1 MIPNAEGGEGVAG
14 SQPVQ
19 RSTWSPKELWRYNSI
34 FNLRV
39 RVVKMQCWNV
49 LGLHSSIIQH
59 SGIWW
64 PFRRLNTNKTQKI
77 TPLSNKLCLINV
89 GIPGVGKGNQQNIC
103 QAVGKS
109 TYRIRPLGLPLLTI
123 HIAGRMNCRDRS
135 FHTET
140 KKKKNPAFSNY
151 EKIKCMR
158 GRCFPINPLPDGPR
172 SNLT

>member
-1 MIPNAEGGEGVAG
+1 MRGEGWGCGVSNEYICEHGALKNCG
-14 SQPVQ
+14 DLTSYFTYEYSIVQ
-19 RSTWSPKELWRYNSI
+19 
-34 FNLRV
+34 
-39 RVVKMQCWNV
+39 MQCWNV

-59 SGIWW
+59 SGICW

-123 HIAGRMNCRDRS
+123 HIGQN
-135 FHTET
+135 E
-140 KKKKNPAFSNY
+140 
-151 EKIKCMR
+151 
-158 GRCFPINPLPDGPR
+158 L
-172 SNLT
+172 